1 MSLYSACDKNP
12 DPGKDDFGP
21 DPSCGM
27 IHRRSLM
34 SWHLFAAVCKKTK
47 INNMKM
53 DESSKFQNPVF

>member
-21 DPSCGM
+21 DPSCGIM
-27 IHRRSLM
+27 HRLSLM

-47 INNMKM
+47 RNFMKM
-53 DESSKFQNPVF
+53 GESSNF